1 MPTLSMFYGIIAVK
15 IIANYKLLV
24 TFENNKNRILD
35 MQPYLQQGVF
45 QELKDERVFSSV
57 GVSFDT
63 IAWSNDIDL
72 DPEFVYDKSSA
83 FDFADAIKPS
93 PSKIC
98 E

>member
-1 MPTLSMFYGIIAVK
+1 MYLGIIAVK

-24 TFENNKNRILD
+24 TFENNENRILD

-83 FDFADAIKPS
+83 LDFAEAIKP
-93 PSKIC
+93 
-98 E
+98 